1 MPLGRVRGPDRIV
14 DCESNT
20 WHPDGVSDR
29 DWIVNTML
37 DRDGSL
43 TGVVEVLGDTKPVG
57 AKRYV
62 YALADYSEIEPKPAL
77 ARLFT

>member
-1 MPLGRVRGPDRIV
+1 MGDEAGGSRPTIQISLGGY
-14 DCESNT
+14 
-20 WHPDGVSDR
+20 
-29 DWIVNTML
+29 TML